1 MAWTAGEIACVVLL
15 VWVAVVV
22 PCVCVLCCKC
32 NPHWKYSPCG
42 HWPRWRRVQVVHE
55 VDVVDF
61 GGPGHAPHVLRQ

>member
-15 VWVAVVV
+15 ALVAGVV

-61 GGPGHAPHVLRQ
+61 AGKS